1 MTEVPESKRTQRKA
15 PESKQTQTE
24 APESKQIQTEAPGGG
39 MGFALAM
46 EEWP

>member
-1 MTEVPESKRTQRKA
+1 MTEVPESKRTQREA
-15 PESKQTQTE
+15 PESKQTQTK
-24 APESKQIQTEAPGGG
+24 APESKQTQTEAPGGG

>member
-1 MTEVPESKRTQRKA
+1 MTEVPESKRTQREAPESKQTQTKA

-24 APESKQIQTEAPGGG
+24 APGGG
-39 MGFALAM
+39 MGFSLAM